1 MVYDRQNRARL
12 FTNNQRISEKPRLED
27 MKIILTNRKTT
38 IAPFLTDKQVEVI
51 SSINETGAVKRHFK
65 GIHRG
70 LRRCTLS
77 SDGTVTNS
85 TQ

>member
-1 MVYDRQNRARL
+1 MIDKIVPACSQTIKEYL
-12 FTNNQRISEKPRLED
+12 KKPRLED
-27 MKIILTNRKTT
+27 MNMKIILTNKKTT
-38 IAPFLTDKQVEVI
+38 IAPFVTDKQVEVI
-51 SSINETGAVKRHFK
+51 SPINEIDGVKKHFK

>member
-1 MVYDRQNRARL
+1 MIDKIVPACSQTIKEYL
-12 FTNNQRISEKPRLED
+12 KKPRLED
-27 MKIILTNRKTT
+27 MKIILTNKKTT
-38 IAPFLTDKQVEVI
+38 IAPFVTDKQVEVI
-51 SSINETGAVKRHFK
+51 SPINEIDGVKKHFK